1 MLKSILHHTL
11 NITMEYGNVNESYNT
26 ANNYTNNEMKI
37 NILSYIEQIVTS
49 SSYIKHPLPP
59 PPAPL

>member
-1 MLKSILHHTL
+1 
-11 NITMEYGNVNESYNT
+11 MEYGNVNESYNT
-26 ANNYTNNEMKI
+26 ANHYTNNEMKI